1 MNELLRKI
9 YNDVLVYE
17 HDVVK
22 INKQVDKEIN
32 QFIEPYKKQL
42 QDNELEKLNDLLS
55 TVTLTAEQAGF
66 ENGVRFIVKLPDY
79 EKKSVNVF
87 FQLDIL

>member
-66 ENGVRFIVKLPDY
+66 ENGVRFIVKLLYSLLSD
-79 EKKSVNVF
+79 
-87 FQLDIL
+87 